1 MPLQLDEI
9 LAAYAEGAAAHRNHK
24 PLAAR
29 PSALWRA
36 ASDPGAGQVGSVRLR
51 DSARRQWAVDVRR
64 DHRGRYLQVR
74 PIAVDIERFRASA
87 DGFSTDE
94 WLPIA
99 PEEWTAF
106 ALFAAGE
113 HDGSGHLEDEE
124 LALAVPRLL
133 DRMVRDAQHRGL
145 AFDEDED

>member
-1 MPLQLDEI
+1 MPLPLHDI
-9 LAAYAEGAAAHRNHK
+9 LADYAQGAAAHASRK
-24 PLAAR
+24 GLAAD
-29 PSALWRA
+29 SAGLWKA
-36 ASDPGAGQVGSVRLR
+36 VHDPGATRIGSVQLR

-87 DGFSTDE
+87 DGWSPEE

-99 PEEWTAF
+99 TEEWTAF

-113 HDGSGHLEDEE
+113 HDGQGHREDEE

-133 DRMVRDAQHRGL
+133 DRMVREAQRRGL